1 MQALKAQKSCGS
13 SLTATEEEVALANT
27 DAVFEY
33 ACRFVVMRSLPGWI
47 EEIYAEHMQSGHAV
61 SSQPEK
67 PGDPA
72 LHPGPPCVSLYRSGC
87 PCDLEWRSCK
97 ELWAEIDRSR

>member
-27 DAVFEY
+27 DAVFEF

-47 EEIYAEHMQSGHAV
+47 EEIYAEA
-61 SSQPEK
+61 
-67 PGDPA
+67 
-72 LHPGPPCVSLYRSGC
+72 R
-87 PCDLEWRSCK
+87 
-97 ELWAEIDRSR
+97 

>member
-1 MQALKAQKSCGS
+1 MQALQAQKNCGS
-13 SLTATEEEVALANT
+13 SLTATEEAVALANT
-27 DAVFEY
+27 DAVFEF

-47 EEIYAEHMQSGHAV
+47 EEIYAEHLQSGHAV

-72 LHPGPPCVSLYRSGC
+72 LLPGP
-87 PCDLEWRSCK
+87 
-97 ELWAEIDRSR
+97 A